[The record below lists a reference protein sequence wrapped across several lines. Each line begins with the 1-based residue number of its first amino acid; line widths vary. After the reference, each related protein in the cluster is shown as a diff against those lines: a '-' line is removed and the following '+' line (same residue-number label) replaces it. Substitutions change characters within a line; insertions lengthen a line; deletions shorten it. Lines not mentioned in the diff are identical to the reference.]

1 MSRTPTLF
9 NTLIRTHHITSRKK
23 LGRVRKAA
31 LQLNIDFLLIRSGGS
46 PGIMYA
52 ETLSASPDSLAE
64 WVSTVQSF
72 RYKDFRCAHKPAV
85 SESGGGSGLLRTGVV
100 EVGDVKVFAG
110 EMERRGLEGW
120 WRRGM
125 GYEGEGEG

>member
-72 RYKDFRCAHKPAV
+72 RYKDFRCAHKPAAA
-85 SESGGGSGLLRTGVV
+85 EGGGSGLLKTGVV
-100 EVGDVKVFAG
+100 EVADVKEFAG
-110 EMERRGLEGW
+110 EMERRGLGGW

-125 GYEGEGEG
+125 GYEGEG